1 MKEIA
6 DFFALPEAEQTYE
19 MAVSLYARFG
29 SNRML
34 GSHFAMRQ
42 NKYNM
47 EKVRYELRR
56 ITGIT
61 GAQLVKEEKQ
71 KKQAPP
77 PPKPTTTEDNTT
89 QHQVEYEAAIS
100 RRAYLTNQKGI
111 RANTL
116 IGFADGDDDGRKRV
130 MDEIGEMDD
139 EIADIN
145 RRITVYAK
153 SGQMPDAATAAQ
165 PFKWEVAKK
174 PLELVRQQTN
184 LRSQISKATKTG
196 DDAKLKTLNERL
208 TLVNAELE
216 KVRGEFA
223 DTKEQG

>member
-47 EKVRYELRR
+47 EKVRYELCR

-77 PPKPTTTEDNTT
+77 PPSTTTDDSSA
-89 QHQVEYEAAIS
+89 QHQAKYEAAIA
-100 RRAYLTNQKGI
+100 RIAYLTNQKGI

-165 PFKWEVAKK
+165 PFMWEVAKK

-184 LRSQISKATKTG
+184 LRSQISKATKAG

-208 TLVNAELE
+208 NLVNAELE

>member
-77 PPKPTTTEDNTT
+77 PPSTTTDDSSA
-89 QHQVEYEAAIS
+89 QHQAKYEAAIA
-100 RRAYLTNQKGI
+100 RIAYLTNQKGI

-184 LRSQISKATKTG
+184 LRSQISKATKAG

-208 TLVNAELE
+208 NLVNAELE

>member
-77 PPKPTTTEDNTT
+77 PPKPPDRLPT
-89 QHQVEYEAAIS
+89 YLAAPFLGRLFCCYIP
-100 RRAYLTNQKGI
+100 TNS
-111 RANTL
+111 N
-116 IGFADGDDDGRKRV
+116 
-130 MDEIGEMDD
+130 
-139 EIADIN
+139 
-145 RRITVYAK
+145 
-153 SGQMPDAATAAQ
+153 
-165 PFKWEVAKK
+165 KK
-174 PLELVRQQTN
+174 
-184 LRSQISKATKTG
+184 I
-196 DDAKLKTLNERL
+196 
-208 TLVNAELE
+208 
-216 KVRGEFA
+216 
-223 DTKEQG
+223 